1 MDNEPDPS
9 AGHVWPIR
17 VYYEDTDAAGIVYY
31 ANYLKFA
38 ERARTELL
46 RAVGID
52 HSRMRAKTGLAFAVR
67 ECSVDYQAPARLD
80 DALEVH
86 TRLLEISGAAIRAEQ
101 IVMRDHDVLVRIAL
115 RIVCLRADGRP
126 ARLPENVRTA
136 MAPYDARHAISQPK
150 RA

>member
-1 MDNEPDPS
+1 MDVDP
-9 AGHVWPIR
+9 ATGNVHVWPIR

-38 ERARTELL
+38 ERARTEML
-46 RAVGID
+46 RAIGID
-52 HSRMRAKTGLAFAVR
+52 HSRMQTETGLAFAVR
-67 ECSVDYQAPARLD
+67 DCAVDYRLPARLD

-86 TRLLEISGAAIRAEQ
+86 TRVLEVSGAAIRAEQ
-101 IVMRDHDVLVRIAL
+101 NVLRDVELLVSIAL

-126 ARLPENVRTA
+126 ARLPPDIRAAV
-136 MAPYDARHAISQPK
+136 APFDARHTTSEPK

>member
-1 MDNEPDPS
+1 MGNEPDAKP
-9 AGHVWPIR
+9 AHVWPIR

-52 HSRMRAKTGLAFAVR
+52 HSWMRDATGLAFAVR
-67 ECSVDYQAPARLD
+67 DCTVDYQAPARLD

-101 IVMRDHDVLVRIAL
+101 IVMRDRDVLARITL

-126 ARLPENVRTA
+126 ARLPENIRAA
-136 MAPYDARHAISQPK
+136 MAPYDARHSISQPK

>member
-1 MDNEPDPS
+1 MDNDPA
-9 AGHVWPIR
+9 AGAIHVWPIR

-46 RAVGID
+46 RAIGID
-52 HSRMRAKTGLAFAVR
+52 HSRMQSATGLAFAVR
-67 ECSVDYQAPARLD
+67 ECAVDYQAPARLD

-86 TRLLEISGAAIRAEQ
+86 TRLLGVSGAAIRAEQ
-101 IVMRDHDVLVRIAL
+101 IVMRDGEALVRITL

-126 ARLPENVRTA
+126 ARLPQNVRAALTT
-136 MAPYDARHAISQPK
+136 YDARHTNIRPK

>member
-1 MDNEPDPS
+1 MANEHVS
-9 AGHVWPIR
+9 GAGHVWPIR

-46 RAVGID
+46 RAIGID
-52 HSRMRAKTGLAFAVR
+52 HSRMQSATGLAFAVR
-67 ECSVDYQAPARLD
+67 ECTVDYQAPARLD

-86 TRLLEISGAAIRAEQ
+86 TRVLELSGAAIRAEQ
-101 IVMRDHDVLVRIAL
+101 IVMRDSDVLVRITL

-126 ARLPENVRTA
+126 ARLPGNVRAA

>member
-1 MDNEPDPS
+1 MDNES
-9 AGHVWPIR
+9 GSSTVHVWPIR

-46 RAVGID
+46 RAVDID
-52 HSRMRAKTGLAFAVR
+52 HSRMRATTGLAFAVR
-67 ECSVDYQAPARLD
+67 ECTVDYQAPARLD

-101 IVMRDHDVLVRIAL
+101 IVMRGRDVLVRITL

-126 ARLPENVRTA
+126 ARLPDKVRSA
-136 MAPYDARHAISQPK
+136 MASYDARHSISQLK

>member
-1 MDNEPDPS
+1 MRDEPGS
-9 AGHVWPIR
+9 IAAHVWPIR

-46 RAVGID
+46 RAIGID
-52 HSRMRAKTGLAFAVR
+52 HSRMRATTGLAFTVR

-101 IVMRDHDVLVRIAL
+101 IIMRDSQMLVRVTL
-115 RIVCLRADGRP
+115 RIVCLRPDGRP
-126 ARLPENVRTA
+126 SRLPESIRSA
-136 MAPYDARHAISQPK
+136 MAPYDAHHTIRQPK